1 MRSTEILNELIDLRA
16 SMRKYCPE
24 DSTPMIEVSRLISEI
39 NDNIRREE
47 EAAERADYLADLADI
62 LPQLKHVGF

>member
-47 EAAERADYLADLADI
+47 EAAERADYLADLGKKGDI
-62 LPQLKHVGF
+62 